1 MIISFLKEK
10 RMEGKNRTLEDI
22 ADDILGCTR
31 IMLSQ
36 VFLTAADS
44 IEIWLIL
51 SDNRKKRGGRLTQID

>member
-31 IMLSQ
+31 KMLSQ

-51 SDNRKKRGGRLTQID
+51 SDNRKKRGEANSN

>member
-22 ADDILGCTR
+22 ADDILGCITKT
-31 IMLSQ
+31 LSQ

-51 SDNRKKRGGRLTQID
+51 SDNRKKRGEANSN